1 MKKNDIFELEITDM
15 GTDGEGIGHYDG
27 MTFFVKDALI
37 GDVITARATKLK
49 KNYGYARVE
58 EIKTPSTFRI
68 EPKCALHKRCGGCQI
83 QALSYEK
90 QLEFKNDK
98 VRNNLMRIGG
108 FSEDELSAK
117 MAPPVGIDDPYRYR
131 NKAQFPVGRDKDGNI
146 ITGFYAS
153 RSHNIIP
160 VDDCMLGVPVNK
172 EILDI
177 IKAWMNEYGI
187 EPYDEVSHTGLVRH
201 VLIRYGFTS
210 KQIMVCLVINGDGL
224 DSKRRGENVN
234 VSCVASGKITDK
246 RDRDRASCN
255 KADDSKVSCNK
266 ANDSKVSC
274 NKANDSKASDSRYNA
289 TDTLCERLSKIDGMT
304 SISYNINKE
313 NTNVILGKKTVCICG
328 RSYIEDTIHLLSYPD
343 FTPQGTGITYQISP
357 QSFYQVNPKQTEKL
371 YSTALEFAG
380 LTGKESVW
388 DLYCGI
394 GTISLFLS
402 QRAKK
407 VYGVE
412 IVPQA
417 IDDAKNNAKIN
428 GITNAEFFVGK
439 AEEVLPE
446 FYADA
451 KKNITKGSE
460 AIKPEVPA
468 AKYTDEADML
478 TPDVIVVDPP
488 RKGCDEKCLDTML
501 KMEPQRIVYVSC
513 DSATLARD
521 LKILCEEKYE
531 LVKWQAFDQFSHTGH
546 IETIVKLSL
555 KKDTPKIEVTMEPD
569 EESNYTPE
577 EKITYQKIKAYILE
591 KYGFK
596 VSSLYIAQIKD
607 KCGLG
612 KERTGNNWKKNDKSK
627 EPQCTPEKEEAI
639 RDAFKNFNII

>member
-187 EPYDEVSHTGLVRH
+187 EPYDEVSRTGLVRH

-224 DSKRRGENVN
+224 DSKRRVENVN
-234 VSCVASGKITDK
+234 VSCADSGKITDK
-246 RDRDRASCN
+246 RDRDRAS
-255 KADDSKVSCNK
+255 
-266 ANDSKVSC
+266 
-274 NKANDSKASDSRYNA
+274 YNA

-313 NTNVILGKKTVCICG
+313 NTNVILGKKTVCIWG

-546 IETIVKLSL
+546 VETVCLLSKLHEAKHHVNVRL
-555 KKDTPKIEVTMEPD
+555 DMDELDVTSAESKATY
-569 EESNYTPE
+569 EE
-577 EKITYQKIKAYILE
+577 IKSYVAEYND
-591 KYGFK
+591 GMK
-596 VSSLYIAQIKD
+596 VSNLYIAQVKAKYGIIERENYNKPKSD
-607 KCGLG
+607 DARQPKCP
-612 KERTGNNWKKNDKSK
+612 K
-627 EPQCTPEKEEAI
+627 EKENAIVEALRYFQMI
-639 RDAFKNFNII
+639 PSGS

>member
-187 EPYDEVSHTGLVRH
+187 EPYDEVSRTGLVRH

-246 RDRDRASCN
+246 RDRDRAS
-255 KADDSKVSCNK
+255 
-266 ANDSKVSC
+266 
-274 NKANDSKASDSRYNA
+274 YNA
-289 TDTLCERLSKIDGMT
+289 TDTLCERLSKIGGMT

-313 NTNVILGKKTVCICG
+313 NTNVILGKKTVCIWG

-555 KKDTPKIEVTMEPD
+555 KKDTPKIEVTMKPD

-577 EKITYQKIKAYILE
+577 EKATYPKIKEYVKN
-591 KYGFK
+591 KYG
-596 VSSLYIAQIKD
+596 VNVHTSYIAQVKRMCSLD
-607 KCGLG
+607 MG
-612 KERTGNNWKKNDKSK
+612 ENYNKSK
-627 EPQCTPEKEEAI
+627 KENPEVKQCPQEKVEYVK
-639 RDAFKNFNII
+639 DALRHFGLEII

>member
-58 EIKTPSTFRI
+58 EIKTPSTFRV
-68 EPKCALHKRCGGCQI
+68 EPECELHKRCGGCQI

-90 QLEFKNDK
+90 QLEFKNNK

-108 FSEDELSAK
+108 FSEAELDSK
-117 MAPPVGIDDPYRYR
+117 MQPPVGADSPYRYR
-131 NKAQFPVGRDKDGNI
+131 NKAQFPVGYDRDGNI
-146 ITGFYAS
+146 VTGFYAS

-160 VDDCMLGVPVNK
+160 VEDCRLGVPQNK

-177 IKAWMNEYGI
+177 IKEWMNECGI
-187 EPYDEVSHTGLVRH
+187 TPYDENTHKGLVRH

-210 KQIMVCLVINGDGL
+210 KQIMVCLVINGDRL
-224 DSKRRGENVN
+224 EAKRRAGD
-234 VSCVASGKITDK
+234 ITGAEYRKFADK
-246 RDRDRASCN
+246 RNRDKASDN
-255 KADDSKVSCNK
+255 KECG
-266 ANDSKVSC
+266 
-274 NKANDSKASDSRYNA
+274 SKASDSRRSIA
-289 TDTLCERLSKIDGMT
+289 DSLCEKLSGIDGMT

-313 NTNVILGKKTVCICG
+313 NTNVILGKKTVCIWG
-328 RSYIEDTIHLLSYPD
+328 RPYIEDTIHLLSYPD

-371 YSTALEFAG
+371 YSTALAFAG
-380 LTGKESVW
+380 LTGNENVW

-402 QRAKK
+402 QKAKQ

-417 IDDAKNNAKIN
+417 IEDAKNNAKLN
-428 GITNAEFFVGK
+428 GITNAQFFVGK
-439 AEEVLPE
+439 AEEVLPQ
-446 FYADA
+446 FYENA
-451 KKNITKGSE
+451 KKTEKITDDTASTGR
-460 AIKPEVPA
+460 
-468 AKYTDEADML
+468 TDML
-478 TPDVIVVDPP
+478 RPDVIVVDPP

-501 KMEPQRIVYVSC
+501 AMSPERIVYVSC

-531 LVKWQAFDQFSHTGH
+531 LVKWQAFDQFSHTTH
-546 IETIVKLSL
+546 V
-555 KKDTPKIEVTMEPD
+555 
-569 EESNYTPE
+569 ES
-577 EKITYQKIKAYILE
+577 ICLLE
-591 KYGFK
+591 R
-596 VSSLYIAQIKD
+596 VS
-607 KCGLG
+607 
-612 KERTGNNWKKNDKSK
+612 N
-627 EPQCTPEKEEAI
+627 
-639 RDAFKNFNII
+639 

>member
-37 GDVITARATKLK
+37 GDVITARVTKLK

-117 MAPPVGIDDPYRYR
+117 MAPPVGIDNPYRYR

-187 EPYDEVSHTGLVRH
+187 EPYDEVSRTGLVRH

-224 DSKRRGENVN
+224 DSKRRVENVN

-246 RDRDRASCN
+246 RDRDRAS
-255 KADDSKVSCNK
+255 
-266 ANDSKVSC
+266 
-274 NKANDSKASDSRYNA
+274 YNA

-313 NTNVILGKKTVCICG
+313 NTNVILGKKTVCIWG

-446 FYADA
+446 FYANA
-451 KKNITKGSE
+451 KKSTNTLNISINKESE
-460 AIKPEVPA
+460 TIQPETGV
-468 AKYTDEADML
+468 AKQTDEADML

-569 EESNYTPE
+569 
-577 EKITYQKIKAYILE
+577 
-591 KYGFK
+591 F
-596 VSSLYIAQIKD
+596 
-607 KCGLG
+607 
-612 KERTGNNWKKNDKSK
+612 
-627 EPQCTPEKEEAI
+627 
-639 RDAFKNFNII
+639 

>member
-108 FSEDELSAK
+108 FSEDEISAK

-187 EPYDEVSHTGLVRH
+187 EPYDEVSRTGLVRH

-246 RDRDRASCN
+246 RDRDRAS
-255 KADDSKVSCNK
+255 
-266 ANDSKVSC
+266 
-274 NKANDSKASDSRYNA
+274 YNA

-313 NTNVILGKKTVCICG
+313 NTNVILGKKTVCIWG

-460 AIKPEVPA
+460 AIKPEVPS

-546 IETIVKLSL
+546 VETVCLLSKLHEA
-555 KKDTPKIEVTMEPD
+555 KRRQATY
-569 EESNYTPE
+569 EE
-577 EKITYQKIKAYILE
+577 I
-591 KYGFK
+591 
-596 VSSLYIAQIKD
+596 
-607 KCGLG
+607 
-612 KERTGNNWKKNDKSK
+612 KKNH
-627 EPQCTPEKEEAI
+627 KEE
-639 RDAFKNFNII
+639 